1 MAYSF
6 SGAQPSGFGALASG
20 SPSADAKE
28 GPEVKEIET
37 EQLGF
42 QSLAGETKIRLL
54 PSPWPSDQL
63 PPPTSSLLSIAS
75 KKGLLAAG
83 GPESV
88 VIASTELI
96 RQAYLSEDKRD
107 GNTRSFNP
115 QITINVGTR
124 ISQVAFTAD
133 EKYLVI
139 SAEIGGGLAVYE
151 MDALSQ
157 GNTKSTFEIATDG
170 QALRALLPTPAEA
183 AAELVAVLNTN
194 GSLLMANL
202 SARQMAAGIQGPV
215 LNDGVSSLSWS
226 NKGKQLVIGLV
237 DGTCS
242 QMTPVGEVKA
252 QIPRP
257 PMLEGGRHGKGWL
270 LIRQNERLIVAQQ
283 CPQSVG
289 SRMTCF

>member
-1 MAYSF
+1 M
-6 SGAQPSGFGALASG
+6 
-20 SPSADAKE
+20 
-28 GPEVKEIET
+28 
-37 EQLGF
+37 
-42 QSLAGETKIRLL
+42 
-54 PSPWPSDQL
+54 
-63 PPPTSSLLSIAS
+63 
-75 KKGLLAAG
+75 
-83 GPESV
+83 
-88 VIASTELI
+88 IASTELV
-96 RQAYLSEDKRD
+96 RQAYLSEDQKD

-151 MDALSQ
+151 MAALSQ

-170 QALRALLPTPAEA
+170 QALRALVPNPAEA

-202 SARQMAAGIQGPV
+202 SARQMAAVIQGPV

-226 NKGKQLVIGLV
+226 NKGRQLVIGLV

-283 CPQSVG
+283 CPQSIG